1 MSKRTWLGLAVIITA
16 GWMGLH
22 SSSHAGANSIN
33 TTAHLPIIL
42 LDSPDSPRPTATATP
57 LLPPVETLPPP
68 PTLTPTALPTATEP
82 TLTATLEP
90 TATTTPTLSPTPTT
104 TSTPTRT
111 PTATPTATSTQT
123 PTATPRPTNTPKPSP
138 TPTKAPPGN
147 CTTCAYDAYNCSD
160 FNTQKEAQACFDY
173 CYAKTGKD
181 IHGLDFDSD
190 GIACES
196 LPLVFGGWIFNWP

>member
-1 MSKRTWLGLAVIITA
+1 MSKRAWLSLAIIIAA
-16 GWMGLH
+16 GWVGLL

-42 LDSPDSPRPTATATP
+42 LDSPDSLRPTATATP

-82 TLTATLEP
+82 TLTTTLEP

-104 TSTPTRT
+104 TSTLTRT

-123 PTATPRPTNTPKPSP
+123 PTATPKPTNTPKPTA
-138 TPTKAPPGN
+138 TPTKDPSKCHPSYPTVCIPPPPPDLN
-147 CTTCAYDAYNCSD
+147 CD
-160 FNTQKEAQACFDY
+160 
-173 CYAKTGKD
+173 D
-181 IHGLDFDSD
+181 IPYRNFTVLPPDPHRFDSD
-190 GIACES
+190 KDGIGCES
-196 LPLVFGGWIFNWP
+196 N